1 MLTFSPF
8 RVIYVIEGGDFYDGI
23 RESKSYNIEKT
34 RRVVWRYFT
43 AAWTESQH
51 SQIVLQALQGEWFYT
66 NNRPSLLQK
75 LRSGNKADTAPKEKA
90 VLLRQVP
97 KRMVEQASRSS

>member
-34 RRVVWRYFT
+34 GRFVWRNFT

-51 SQIVLQALQGEWFYT
+51 SQIVWLFH
-66 NNRPSLLQK
+66 
-75 LRSGNKADTAPKEKA
+75 EKR
-90 VLLRQVP
+90 LILYC
-97 KRMVEQASRSS
+97 K